1 MVQLNALEDHASE
14 NRTIALYIL
23 RHRCRCA
30 KTLHD
35 CVLHD
40 PVSDDA
46 VSHDAAV
53 VIVVVITAA
62 ATIAC
67 LILK

>member
-1 MVQLNALEDHASE
+1 MVQLNALEDLASTKQ
-14 NRTIALYIL
+14 NYCIIL
-23 RHRCRCA
+23 RDRCRCA
-30 KTLHD
+30 KTLRD
-35 CVLHD
+35 CVLHET
-40 PVSDDA
+40 VSDNV

-53 VIVVVITAA
+53 VVIVVIAAA